1 MINEYELIGDDVWKL
16 SERYIDIKFLN
27 KFSGYLMFKIWKIDD
42 CIRFFLKR
50 LVVGYFKIW
59 DFVLLKLYVEFKKC
73 LLLLKC
79 LFVIKEMLKFNDE
92 V

>member
-1 MINEYELIGDDVWKL
+1 MKNWWLYKV
-16 SERYIDIKFLN
+16 
-27 KFSGYLMFKIWKIDD
+27 
-42 CIRFFLKR
+42 FFKR

-59 DFVLLKLYVEFKKC
+59 DFVLLILYVEFKKC